1 MPTRRK
7 GESKSSYMKR
17 CVPMLIKE
25 GKSQDQAVA
34 ICMNM
39 SKKKSP
45 AKNMEYVTINLDGRA
60 VREEMLDGEKHWV
73 APMALMTEAVH
84 EGSQG
89 PLFYPRSELTK
100 WAPAWNHKPIVLN
113 HPDKGSACTPEY
125 LNKFKFGVVLN
136 TRYEGKQRAEG
147 WFNQRRTRE
156 VEPRVAMA
164 LESKKMMEIST
175 GLYLDKTGEPG
186 EFDGKK
192 YIAIAANHKPDHVA
206 VLPDCVGAC
215 SIKDG
220 GGLLQLN
227 RDFSTKQR
235 KKLAK
240 SGAAMPDG
248 SFPIKNAEDLKN
260 AIHLVGKA
268 KNPEAAKRHII
279 SRARALGLTS
289 LLPDSWKVAKNS
301 KPDEELVVND
311 MSHDEIRCDLTEMIQ
326 GLYSKQMEDMPA
338 LGYPYVR
345 AVYEDYCIYMFGG
358 KMYQVGYQMSN
369 DEVSLVG
376 DPTEVE
382 QKVNYVPVENSSGDT
397 TTEELTMGKKELVD
411 AVITNELT
419 LFKEEDRKFL
429 DGCTEDQLK
438 KFIPTAKFAFNSEEE
453 LDKHVKNKAE
463 EKARAE
469 EKAKADKE
477 AKDKA
482 DTEAAKNQQFKLTPE
497 QWLAAMPPEAR
508 LIHNNAMK
516 ALQGEMTQLVGT
528 IVANKNNKF
537 KQEDLMKM
545 DLDVLRNMAALCT
558 SEQAAAQAQEWNY
571 LGLGPIPQV
580 TNNQTQQQA
589 LPLPVYNAEKFAAAK

>member
-7 GESKSSYMKR
+7 GESKSVYMGR

-25 GKSQDQAVA
+25 GKSRDQAVA

-39 SKKKSP
+39 AKKKNP

-100 WAPAWNHKPIVLN
+100 WAPSWNHKPIVLN
-113 HPDKGSACTPEY
+113 HPEKGSACTPEY
-125 LNKFKFGVVLN
+125 LNKFKVGVALN
-136 TRYEGKQRAEG
+136 TRFEGKQRAEG

-156 VEPRVAMA
+156 VEPRIALA
-164 LESKKMMEIST
+164 LESKKMMELST
-175 GLYLDKTGEPG
+175 GLYLEKTGGPG
-186 EFDGKK
+186 EFEGKK
-192 YIAIAANHKPDHVA
+192 YIAMAANHRPDHIA
-206 VLPDCVGAC
+206 ILPDCVGAC
-215 SIKDG
+215 SIQDG

-227 RDFSTKQR
+227 KKMSLKERR
-235 KKLAK
+235 KARKLAK
-240 SGAAMPDG
+240 NKK
-248 SFPIKNAEDLKN
+248 IED
-260 AIHLVGKA
+260 
-268 KNPEAAKRHII
+268 
-279 SRARALGLTS
+279 
-289 LLPDSWKVAKNS
+289 
-301 KPDEELVVND
+301 ELVVND
-311 MSHDEIRCDLTEMIQ
+311 MSHDEIRCDLSEMIQ

-382 QKVNYVPVENSSGDT
+382 QKVNYVPVENSSEDPT
-397 TTEELTMGKKELVD
+397 KEESVMGKKELVD
-411 AVITNELT
+411 AVINNELT
-419 LFKEEDRKFL
+419 LFKEDDRKFL
-429 DGCTEDQLK
+429 DSCTEDQLK
-438 KFIPTAKFAFNSEEE
+438 KFVPGKPAFAFNSEEE
-453 LDKHVKNKAE
+453 LEKHVKNKE
-463 EKARAE
+463 EKKKAD
-469 EKAKADKE
+469 EKAASEKA
-477 AKDKA
+477 AA
-482 DTEAAKNQQFKLTPE
+482 DAEAAKNQQFKLTPE
-497 QWLAAMPPEAR
+497 QWLAAMPPEAK

-516 ALQGEMTQLVGT
+516 ALQGEMTQLVST

-545 DLDVLRNMAALCT
+545 DLDVLRNMASLCA
-558 SEQAAAQAQEWNY
+558 SEQSQAQSQQWNY
-571 LGLGPIPQV
+571 LGLGPIQV
-580 TNNQTQQQA
+580 TNSQSQKQEA
-589 LPLPVYNAEKFAAAK
+589 LPLPVYNAEKFAAAGK